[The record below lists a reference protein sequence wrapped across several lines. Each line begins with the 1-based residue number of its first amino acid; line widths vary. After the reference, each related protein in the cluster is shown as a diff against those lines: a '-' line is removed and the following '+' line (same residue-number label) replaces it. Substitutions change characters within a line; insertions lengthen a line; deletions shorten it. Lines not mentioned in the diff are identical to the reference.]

1 VGGAAA
7 AARSLP
13 PEDALLDALRLGDE
27 SAFGA
32 LVERHRREL
41 RVHCYRMLGSFED
54 AEDLVQETFLRA
66 WRGRTSF
73 TFQGPSSFRAWL
85 YRIATNTCL
94 DALEGR
100 QRRVLPSQL
109 GPAADPRAGLQPPAD
124 VPWLQPYPDQL
135 LESAA
140 PSDAAPDE
148 AVVSKETIELTFIAA
163 IQILPPRQRA
173 VLIVRDVLGW
183 SAKTTASLLETSVA
197 SVNSALQRARATL
210 KTHLPA
216 SRLEWAASSD
226 PSADE
231 LRVLRRYLDAYES
244 GDVAELAA
252 VLREDARLLM
262 PPYREWY
269 DGRAAIVTFAQAF
282 ADSSSPG
289 FRGEL
294 RGIPTRANM
303 QPAVAWY
310 LRRPPE
316 STLRALSVDVLRV
329 ENGKVAEITGFVLPG
344 LFPAFG
350 LSSTL

>member
-1 VGGAAA
+1 
-7 AARSLP
+7 
-13 PEDALLDALRLGDE
+13 
-27 SAFGA
+27 
-32 LVERHRREL
+32 
-41 RVHCYRMLGSFED
+41 MLGSFED

-85 YRIATNTCL
+85 YRIATNMCL
-94 DALEGR
+94 DALER
-100 QRRVLPSQL
+100 NQRRVLPSQL
-109 GPAADPRAGLQPPAD
+109 GPAADPRTGLRPPAD
-124 VPWLQPYPDQL
+124 VPWLQPYPDRL

-163 IQILPPRQRA
+163 IQHLPPRQRA
-173 VLIVRDVLGW
+173 VLIVRDV
-183 SAKTTASLLETSVA
+183 KKTASLLETSVA

-210 KTHLPA
+210 KTQLPA

-226 PSADE
+226 PSVDE
-231 LRVLRRYLDAYES
+231 RRLLRRYIDAYES

-252 VLREDARLLM
+252 VLRRDARLLM

-269 DGRAAIVTFAQAF
+269 DGRAAILTFAQAF
-282 ADSSSPG
+282 VDSSSPG
-289 FRGEL
+289 FRGHL
-294 RGIPTRANM
+294 RGVPTRANM
-303 QPAVAWY
+303 QPSVAWY
-310 LRRPPE
+310 LGHPAQ

-329 ENGKVAEITGFVLPG
+329 ENGKVVEITGFVLPG